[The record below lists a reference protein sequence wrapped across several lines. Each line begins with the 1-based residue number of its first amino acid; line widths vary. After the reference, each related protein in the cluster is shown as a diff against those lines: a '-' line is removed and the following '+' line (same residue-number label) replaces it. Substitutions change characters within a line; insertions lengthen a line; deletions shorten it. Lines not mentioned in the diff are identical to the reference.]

1 MNNNINNLNTIN
13 ETFSETICMSNA
25 NNDLNNLI
33 EYWLNQKNEY
43 LRNLQNGTGHAH
55 SIRCIIDKIDI
66 KLTTLS
72 KLCK

>member
-1 MNNNINNLNTIN
+1 MNNFIDTTNTIN
-13 ETFSETICMSNA
+13 NTSCISNED
-25 NNDLNNLI
+25 NDLKILI

-43 LRNLQNGTGHAH
+43 LRNLQNGVGHLH

-66 KLTTLS
+66 KLAKLS

>member
-1 MNNNINNLNTIN
+1 MSNYINIDNQNTLN
-13 ETFSETICMSNA
+13 ETLCISNTD
-25 NNDLNNLI
+25 NDLKQLI

-43 LRNLQNGTGHAH
+43 LRNLQNGVGHIQ

-66 KLTTLS
+66 KLATLS